1 MTPSQEDAL
10 KLTKQINKE
19 LISSVLSKKDFVSNA
34 KLRESDASKDSKGRD
49 FSRRRPD
56 VLNKLKDSRELRL
69 QGSAPRRL
77 KRKLARKL
85 KIARSSNS
93 TQSRCEPTLVH
104 KHRLR
109 DRRSKRCSKK
119 NNRPRLQLLMRKE
132 SSKKR

>member
-1 MTPSQEDAL
+1 M
-10 KLTKQINKE
+10 
-19 LISSVLSKKDFVSNA
+19 LSKKDFVSNA

-56 VLNKLKDSRELRL
+56 VLNKLKDSRELKQ

-109 DRRSKRCSKK
+109 DRRSKRCSK
-119 NNRPRLQLLMRKE
+119 NRNRPRLQLLMQRE
-132 SSKKR
+132 SSKKRSLSRTRLQD

>member
-34 KLRESDASKDSKGRD
+34 KLRESDASKDSRGRD
-49 FSRRRPD
+49 FNRRKLD
-56 VLNKLKDSRELRL
+56 ALNKLRDSRELRL
-69 QGSAPRRL
+69 RGSAPRRL

-85 KIARSSNS
+85 KIVRSSNS
-93 TQSRCEPTLVH
+93 TQSRCEQTQVH
-104 KHRLR
+104 KHRPR
-109 DRRSKRCSKK
+109 DRRSKRCSK
-119 NNRPRLQLLMRKE
+119 NRNRPRLQLLMRRE